1 MGKKVKVKR
10 LGFAIDMTPLVD
22 ITFLLLTFFMFTAT
36 FKSQAEAEQ
45 KFVIKRPATTPVDTS
60 KLPDRDI
67 ATIKIVI
74 DSVTVAADSVVLDTN
89 YYYEIANENDRMVVW
104 QNTQGIPEELQ
115 AKALLP
121 CGKNKELLNLLV
133 KNTRMTNPTISF
145 AIDADQELRFEWI
158 NDAMDIL
165 RRNRATVFRYVTD
178 KRQ

>member
-1 MGKKVKVKR
+1 MAKKVKVKR

-45 KFVIKRPATTPVDTS
+45 KFVIQRPATTPVDTS

-67 ATIKIVI
+67 AIIKIAI
-74 DSVTVAADSVVLDTN
+74 DSTGLDTS
-89 YYYEIANENDRMVVW
+89 YYYEVVNENDRIVVW
-104 QNTQGIPEELQ
+104 QNTPGIHDTLMS
-115 AKALLP
+115 KALLP
-121 CGKNKELLNLLV
+121 CSKELLNLLV
-133 KNTRMTNPTISF
+133 KNTRIQNPTTSF
-145 AIDADQELRFEWI
+145 AIDADQSLRFEWVS
-158 NDAMDIL
+158 DAMDIL

>member
-1 MGKKVKVKR
+1 MSKKVKAKR
-10 LGFAIDMTPLVD
+10 VGFTIDMTPLVD

-45 KFVIKRPATTPVDTS
+45 KFVIERPATTPVDTS

-67 ATIKIVI
+67 ATIKIAI
-74 DSVTVAADSVVLDTN
+74 DTATADTN
-89 YYYEIANENDRMVVW
+89 YYYEVVNENDRMVVW
-104 QNTQGIPEELQ
+104 QNTPGIPAEYMDN
-115 AKALLP
+115 ALLP
-121 CGKNKELLNLLV
+121 CGSNKELLNLLV
-133 KNTRMTNPTISF
+133 KNTRITNPTTSF
-145 AIDADQELRFEWI
+145 AIDADQHLRFEWV